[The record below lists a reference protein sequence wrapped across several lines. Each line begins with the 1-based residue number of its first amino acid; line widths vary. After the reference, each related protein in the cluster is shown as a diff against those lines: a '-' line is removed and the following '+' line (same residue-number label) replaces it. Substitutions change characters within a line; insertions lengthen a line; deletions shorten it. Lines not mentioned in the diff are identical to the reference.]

1 MVKKTKQKIK
11 QTPITLKFHCE
22 TVNMLL
28 SIAKPRL
35 ERVVRTRQ
43 DPCADERA
51 PDVASNTIALMG
63 GAS

>member
-1 MVKKTKQKIK
+1 
-11 QTPITLKFHCE
+11 
-22 TVNMLL
+22 MLL

-63 GAS
+63 ESIYFNQAQFHRVG

>member
-1 MVKKTKQKIK
+1 
-11 QTPITLKFHCE
+11 
-22 TVNMLL
+22 MLL
-28 SIAKPRL
+28 SIAKPRF

-51 PDVASNTIALMG
+51 PDVASYTIALMG